1 MKRVVFNQKGGVG
14 KSSITC
20 NLAAIAANEGLR
32 TLVVDLDPQGNSS
45 HYLLG
50 DAFEEALPDAA
61 DYFLQCL
68 NGRLTKNEAMDFVHA
83 SPFENLYVVPASP
96 ELTDLE
102 SKLESKHKIYKL
114 RDLLAKL
121 DEQFDWIFI
130 DTAPALN
137 FYTLSALISVDSC
150 LIPFDCDAFA
160 RNSLYLL
167 QDVVD
172 EVRDDHNEFLEVE
185 GVIINQFQARANLP
199 NQIVEQIINDG
210 QPVFPVYLS
219 SSVKMRESH
228 ECFRPLIHLAPTH
241 PLTLQYRELYKLLK
255 R

>member
-20 NLAAIAANEGLR
+20 NLAAIAANDGLR
-32 TLVVDLDPQGNSS
+32 TLVVDLDAQGNSS

-50 DAFEEALPDAA
+50 DAFEDALPDVA
-61 DYFLQCL
+61 DYFKQVL
-68 NGRLTKNEAMDFVHA
+68 NARMTKNDPTDFVHSTA
-83 SPFENLYVVPASP
+83 FENLSVIPASP
-96 ELTDLE
+96 ELAELE

-114 RDLLAKL
+114 RDLLNKL
-121 DEQFDWIFI
+121 EDQFDWIFI

-137 FYTLSALISVDSC
+137 FFTLSALISVDSC

-160 RNSLYLL
+160 RNSLYML
-167 QDVVD
+167 QDVID
-172 EVRDDHNEFLEVE
+172 EIREDHNDSLFVE
-185 GVIINQFQARANLP
+185 GVIINQFQSRANLP
-199 NQIVEQIINDG
+199 NQIVEEIISDG

-228 ECFRPLIHLAPTH
+228 ECFRPLIYLAPTH
-241 PLTLQYRELYKLLK
+241 PLTQQYSELYKLLK

>member
-20 NLAAIAANEGLR
+20 NLAAIAANDGLR
-32 TLVVDLDPQGNSS
+32 TLVVDLDAQGNSS

-61 DYFLQCL
+61 DYFKQCL
-68 NGRLTKNEAMDFVHA
+68 NARMTKNDPMDFVHA
-83 SPFENLYVVPASP
+83 TDFENLSVIPASP
-96 ELTDLE
+96 ELSDLQA
-102 SKLESKHKIYKL
+102 KLESKHKIYKL
-114 RDLLAKL
+114 RDLLNKL
-121 DEQFDWIFI
+121 EDQFDWIFI

-137 FYTLSALISVDSC
+137 FFTLSALISVDSC

-160 RNSLYLL
+160 RNSLYML
-167 QDVVD
+167 QDVID
-172 EVRDDHNEFLEVE
+172 EIREDHNESLKVE
-185 GVIINQFQARANLP
+185 GIIVNQFQARAKLP
-199 NQIVEQIINDG
+199 NQIVEEIIADG
-210 QPVFPVYLS
+210 QPVLPVYLS

-228 ECFRPLIHLAPTH
+228 ENFRPLIHLAPTH
-241 PLTLQYRELYKLLK
+241 PLTQQYGELYKLLK